1 MEGETSGEVPVS
13 ELRIERAFVSA
24 ATERELV
31 ELLTKFDAALADA
44 TPAPDPESAIVGLA
58 RLLGDSGLLRL
69 VVPKEVGGIHDEV
82 RSVGLCLAREWLG
95 YSDPLADLAFAM
107 QGLGSYPITLGGTD
121 AQKNEWLRPVS
132 TGAAIAAFA
141 LTEPNAGSDVGAI
154 ATTAKRD
161 GDDYVLD
168 GEKVFISNAPVAH
181 FFTFFAAT
189 RPRGEK
195 DRLTCFILPR
205 DAKGLTIEPMDVL
218 GGHPIGRLV
227 LEGVRLPE
235 SARVGDE
242 GRGMSLALGTLHR
255 FRTTV
260 GAAAVGFAT
269 RALDEAIA
277 HVKTRVQ
284 FGAPLAD
291 LQAVQLRLADMACD
305 IEAAR
310 LLVYRAA
317 ALADSGASRHEVTR
331 ASSMAK
337 LVATENAQRAIDHAV
352 QLFGGRGVELGS
364 AVARLYEEIRALRI
378 YEGTTDVQKILVA
391 RELLRE

>member
-1 MEGETSGEVPVS
+1 MEREAAREVRVS
-13 ELRIERAFVSA
+13 ELKIERAFVGA
-24 ATERELV
+24 AIEQ
-31 ELLTKFDAALADA
+31 ELLELLSKFDAALADA
-44 TPAPDPESAIVGLA
+44 KPQPDPESALVDLV
-58 RLLGDSGLLRL
+58 RLLGEAGLLRL
-69 VVPKEVGGIHDEV
+69 VVPKHAGGIHDEV
-82 RSVGLCLAREWLG
+82 RSVALCIAREWLG

-107 QGLGSYPITLGGTD
+107 QGLGSYAITLAGSE
-121 AQKNEWLRPVS
+121 AQKKEWLGPVA
-132 TGAAIAAFA
+132 TGKAIAGFA
-141 LTEPNAGSDVGAI
+141 LTEPNAGSDLSAI
-154 ATTAKRD
+154 ASAARRD
-161 GDDYVLD
+161 GHEYVVE

-181 FFTFFAAT
+181 FFTLFAAT
-189 RPRGEK
+189 RSRGEK
-195 DRLTCFILPR
+195 DRLSCFIVPR

-218 GGHPIGRLV
+218 GGHPIGRLH
-227 LEGVRLPE
+227 LDGVRVPA
-235 SARVGDE
+235 SARVGEE
-242 GRGMSLALGTLHR
+242 GRGMSIALGTLHR

-269 RALDEAIA
+269 RALDEAIE
-277 HVKTRVQ
+277 HVKSRVQ
-284 FGAPLAD
+284 FGAPLAE

-317 ALADSGASRHEVTR
+317 ALADSGGSREEVAR

-378 YEGTTDVQKILVA
+378 YEGTTDIQKILVA